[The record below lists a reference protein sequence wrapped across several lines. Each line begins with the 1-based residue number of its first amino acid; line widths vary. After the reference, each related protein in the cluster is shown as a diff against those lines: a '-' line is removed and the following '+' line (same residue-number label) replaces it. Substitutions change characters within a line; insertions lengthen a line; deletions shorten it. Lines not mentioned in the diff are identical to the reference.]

1 MSTSTSVRLKA
12 ARKSAGLTQVE
23 LAERSGTSQRLVS
36 SLETGFRSG
45 SIETYSKL
53 ARVLGVSVSYLLG
66 ERANAPQAA
75 AKREE
80 IIHDPATPPEL
91 ASLARNSALCESLT
105 IQPEEWAMLRS
116 IQSPHILT
124 RDAYVAI
131 LHVAR
136 VCAEPV

>member
-66 ERANAPQAA
+66 ERATAPQAA
-75 AKREE
+75 AQREE
-80 IIHDPATPPEL
+80 IIQDPATPPEL
-91 ASLARNSALCESLT
+91 AALARHSALCESMS
-105 IQPEEWAMLRS
+105 IQPEEWAMLR
-116 IQSPHILT
+116 
-124 RDAYVAI
+124 
-131 LHVAR
+131 
-136 VCAEPV
+136 

>member
-1 MSTSTSVRLKA
+1 M
-12 ARKSAGLTQVE
+12 
-23 LAERSGTSQRLVS
+23 
-36 SLETGFRSG
+36 
-45 SIETYSKL
+45 
-53 ARVLGVSVSYLLG
+53 LGVSVSYLLG